1 MERPS
6 WITLAQARKAL
17 RLGTGKGVKV
27 AILDSGIDGTHPALE
42 PVRLAD
48 RKAVTEGELGPE
60 VIADPGGDLF
70 GHGTAVAYLVQQTAP
85 EAEIGSYKVFENAD
99 GRCSGRAALLE
110 AAVTD
115 AIASGYHIINC
126 SFGTPARPVIYRFF
140 KTWIDAAYLADVH
153 IVTAC
158 NNLDYTQAEWPA
170 HFPSVI
176 AVNMGRVQPGKFHYR
191 SGQLVEFFAHG
202 DKIRVPWLHHEWKKM
217 TGSSYAAPVLAGL
230 TARLL
235 SCHPGLSAPLVKAVL
250 REAAEPWSADVA
262 LHNVFG

>member
-1 MERPS
+1 MEATA
-6 WITLAQARKAL
+6 WISPQQARKAL
-17 RLGTGKGVKV
+17 QHGTGQGVKV
-27 AILDSGIDGTHPALE
+27 AILDSGIDESHPALKNL
-42 PVRLAD
+42 RISG

-60 VIADPGGDLF
+60 VVEDSGGDLF
-70 GHGTAVAYLVQQTAP
+70 GHGTAVAYLVHQAAP
-85 EAEIGSYKVFENAD
+85 EAEIGSYKVFENTE

-110 AAVTD
+110 AAVAD
-115 AIASGYHIINC
+115 AIASGYQVINC
-126 SFGTPARPVIYRFF
+126 SFGTPARPIIYRYF
-140 KTWIDAAYLADVH
+140 KSWIDAAYLANVH

-176 AVNMGRVQPGKFHYR
+176 AVNMGRVLPGKFHYR
-191 SGQLVEFFAHG
+191 PGQLVEFFALG

-235 SCHPGLSAPLVKAVL
+235 SAHPGLSAPLVKAVL
-250 REAAEPWSADVA
+250 RQVAEPWSSDVA
-262 LHNVFG
+262 LHNVFE

>member
-1 MERPS
+1 MDLSR
-6 WITLAQARKAL
+6 WITLQQAHKAL
-17 RLGTGKGVKV
+17 QTGTGKGVKV
-27 AILDSGIDGTHPALE
+27 AILDSGIDVTHPALDSS
-42 PVRLAD
+42 RLVGQ
-48 RKAVTEGELGPE
+48 RAVIEGEIGPE
-60 VIADPGGDLF
+60 IVEDSGEDLF

-85 EAEIGSYKVFENAD
+85 AAEIGSYKVFENTD

-126 SFGTPARPVIYRFF
+126 SFGTPARPVIYRYF
-140 KTWIDAAYLADVH
+140 KSWIDAAYLAGVH
-153 IVTAC
+153 VVTAC

-176 AVNMGRVQPGKFHYR
+176 AVNMGHVQPGKFHYR
-191 SGQLVEFFAHG
+191 AGQLVEFFAHG
-202 DKIRVPWLHHEWKKM
+202 DKIRVPWLYHEWKKM

-235 SCHPGLSAPLVKAVL
+235 SCYPGLSAPLVKAVL
-250 REAAEPWSADVA
+250 REVAEPWSAEVA
-262 LHNVFG
+262 LHNVLI